1 MTTKEEMLGRIRS
14 ALSDV
19 RKTSIDEPPVPEIW
33 KSEGLSIDELGRR
46 FTENLIAVKG
56 EIISCDNFND
66 AVTRIKATLK
76 GIDANKIA
84 VTDSPLSRDV
94 AEKLSDKELFFRPE
108 NPSETDSGFMATL
121 DAGLVSPELLLAD
134 TGSCLFSA
142 PTAFERLATY
152 IPPVSLVV
160 AKKSMLREHLPAAWS
175 EIKSRLGEAKTGE
188 FVIVTGPSRTAD
200 IEKILI
206 LGVHGPKRVLV
217 FLIDDEF

>member
-19 RKTSIDEPPVPEIW
+19 RKTSIDEPPIPDVW
-33 KSEGLSIDELGRR
+33 NQEGLSVDQMAER
-46 FTENLIAVKG
+46 FSKNLAVVKG

-66 AVTRIKATLK
+66 AVIRIKATLK

-84 VTDSPLSRDV
+84 VTDRPLSRDV
-94 AEKLSDKELFFRPE
+94 AEKLSGKELIFRPE
-108 NPSETDSGFMATL
+108 NPAEVDATFMETL

-134 TGSCLFSA
+134 TGSCLFAA
-142 PTAFERLATY
+142 PSAFERLATY
-152 IPPVSLVV
+152 ITPVSLIV
-160 AKKSMLREHLPAAWS
+160 AKKSMLREHLSAAWF
-175 EIKSRLGEAKTGE
+175 EIKSKLSEVKTGE

-217 FLIDDEF
+217 FLIDDES